1 MYVVGAF
8 NQPGKGPSRGPVHDC
23 ENFADGSFAALTRIG
38 ALFRGHME
46 VLTSEVRFTDRIFK
60 FKHNYIDH
68 VFTDTVATS
77 TSFDTLYYSITGND
91 SSHQ

>member
-1 MYVVGAF
+1 
-8 NQPGKGPSRGPVHDC
+8 
-23 ENFADGSFAALTRIG
+23 
-38 ALFRGHME
+38 ME

-91 SSHQ
+91 SSNHRQRLNIYTKLFSLFVGAVADPGYFPRPYIRQVAIRF

>member
-1 MYVVGAF
+1 M
-8 NQPGKGPSRGPVHDC
+8 PCLC
-23 ENFADGSFAALTRIG
+23 ENFVNGSFAALTRIG
-38 ALFRGHME
+38 ALFHSHME

-77 TSFDTLYYSITGND
+77 TSFDTLYYSITGILIHLTID
-91 SSHQ
+91 KD

>member
-1 MYVVGAF
+1 
-8 NQPGKGPSRGPVHDC
+8 
-23 ENFADGSFAALTRIG
+23 
-38 ALFRGHME
+38 ME
-46 VLTSEVRFTDRIFK
+46 VVTSEVRFTDRIFK

-91 SSHQ
+91 SSHQCSDKE

>member
-1 MYVVGAF
+1 M
-8 NQPGKGPSRGPVHDC
+8 
-23 ENFADGSFAALTRIG
+23 RIG

-46 VLTSEVRFTDRIFK
+46 VVTSEVRFTDRIFK

-68 VFTDTVATS
+68 VFTGTVATS

-91 SSHQ
+91 